1 MTFTLLV
8 LVLIGLWMMSRLQS
22 DQRATL
28 TELRQ
33 SLSQVR
39 RQLLELRDEVYETR
53 RTIAP
58 PTASERTAGEPTSD
72 EQSAVEPTAEEPP
85 AGESPAV
92 KPPSSKPTPAE
103 PSSDVPT
110 ASSER
115 LPTAKIIDPDEQ
127 PSAGEAG
134 QRRHP
139 SGMPPWTIPGRRSPI
154 PVRPASDPP
163 LTARQRPIRQ
173 VTPRTPSRF
182 EAAAQE
188 SLQKIWNWI
197 IVGEDHVPPGVSM
210 EFAVASQWLLRIG
223 ILVLVVGV
231 GFFLKYSVDHG
242 ILGEEARVA
251 ISVIGGLAAMV
262 FGTRLL
268 GRAYHLLG
276 QGLLGGGL
284 ATLYFSIFAAANFYQ
299 LIAPTPAFVAMA
311 LVTVLAG
318 GLAVR
323 FDSILVA
330 VLGII
335 GGYGTPIMLS
345 TGEANFI
352 GLYGYMLFLGI
363 GVLGVCT
370 KKGWPL
376 VNYLAFVCTYVLFL
390 ASLRD
395 YTVADFSTV
404 MPFLVAFFVLFSTVV
419 FIHKVRVGK
428 ESDLLDVL
436 ALLANAVIF
445 SVVGYWLIE
454 DAFGRRW
461 TAAQSLGLT
470 IFYTAHVY
478 YFLIRRIADRSLL
491 ISFLGLAAS
500 FLAITFPLILSR
512 QWITSSWAIQA
523 LVLLWLSGKLDSRF
537 LKNASLVLFGI
548 VLLRF
553 HFLDLPRQF
562 VLGSRPETLPLATY
576 GSLLFERLITFGV
589 PIAAIA
595 AAGRLLSRPA
605 PAGSLAVERSRDT
618 ADWIGGWIGD
628 WPLSWVVHGGVVM
641 MLFLY
646 LNFEIHRTFGEL
658 YLPLQRPMMTLLWL
672 TLCGYFLALFLRHP
686 FQPLQA
692 FVVVAIGAVIAK
704 LIIIDL
710 SVWDIGHQ
718 LSYGG
723 DYLWHDVAIR
733 TFDFGIVIVFLSV
746 ATALVLRRSDDDQM
760 ATFLGLAAVAML
772 FIFLTLETNTA
783 LGHYVPGLRAGG
795 ISMLWSLF
803 AISMLLT
810 GIGRDIKTVRYIGL
824 SLFGIVVWKV
834 FFVDLATLD
843 AFYRIIAFMVLGVLL
858 LCGSFLYLK
867 YRETF
872 AEQSD
877 RKPTESPAEPS

>member
-1 MTFTLLV
+1 MTFVLLV
-8 LVLIGLWMMSRLQS
+8 LVLVGLWGMSRLRS
-22 DQRATL
+22 DQRLAQA
-28 TELRQ
+28 ELRQ
-33 SLSQVR
+33 TLSDLR
-39 RQLLELRDEVYETR
+39 IQLLELREEL
-53 RTIAP
+53 
-58 PTASERTAGEPTSD
+58 SESGRA
-72 EQSAVEPTAEEPP
+72 AA
-85 AGESPAV
+85 
-92 KPPSSKPTPAE
+92 PPSSGEPAVRHDTASTPK
-103 PSSDVPT
+103 PSSEKHST
-110 ASSER
+110 AESS
-115 LPTAKIIDPDEQ
+115 DPDE
-127 PSAGEAG
+127 SSLADETG
-134 QRRHP
+134 QRRQASGVPPRPVPDDRPP
-139 SGMPPWTIPGRRSPI
+139 S
-154 PVRPASDPP
+154 PARAADDPP
-163 LTARQRPIRQ
+163 LAAPHHPVPSVGR
-173 VTPRTPSRF
+173 VEPRTPSRF
-182 EAAAQE
+182 EAAAQQ
-188 SLQKIWNWI
+188 SLRKIWNWI

-223 ILVLVVGV
+223 VLVLVVGV

-251 ISVIGGLAAMV
+251 MSVIGGLAAMV

-284 ATLYFSIFAAANFYQ
+284 ATLYFSVFAAANFYQ

-311 LVTVLAG
+311 LVTILAG

-330 VLGII
+330 VLGIV

-345 TGEANFI
+345 TGEANFV

-363 GVLGVCT
+363 GVLGVCA

-376 VNYLAFVCTYVLFL
+376 VNYLAFVCTYLLLV

-395 YTVADFSTV
+395 YTVDDFSAV

-436 ALLANAVIF
+436 ALLANALIF
-445 SVVGYWLIE
+445 SVVGYWLIGN
-454 DAFGRRW
+454 AFGRRW
-461 TAAQSLGLT
+461 ASAQSLGLT
-470 IFYTAHVY
+470 MFYTAHVY
-478 YFLIRRIADRSLL
+478 YFLIRRIPDRALL

-500 FLAITFPLILSR
+500 FLAVTFPLLLSR

-537 LKNASLVLFGI
+537 LKQASLLLFGI

-562 VLGSRPETLPLATY
+562 VLQPRPETIPLASY
-576 GSLLFERLITFGV
+576 GGMLFERLITFGV
-589 PIAAIA
+589 PIATIA

-605 PAGSLAVERSRDT
+605 TAGSLAVERGRDT
-618 ADWIGGWIGD
+618 ADWVGDRIGD
-628 WPLSWVVHGGVVM
+628 WPLSWGIRGGVVI

-672 TLCGYFLALFLRHP
+672 ALCGYLLTLFLRYP
-686 FQPLQA
+686 FRPLRTML
-692 FVVVAIGAVIAK
+692 VVAIGAVIAK
-704 LIIIDL
+704 LILIDL
-710 SVWDIGHQ
+710 TYWDIGHRFT
-718 LSYGG
+718 YGG
-723 DYLWHDVAIR
+723 DYLWHDAAAR
-733 TFDFGIVIVFLSV
+733 TFDFGIVIVFLAA
-746 ATALVLRRSDDDQM
+746 ATALVPRRTDDGPM

-772 FIFLTLETNTA
+772 FVFLTLETNTA

-803 AISMLLT
+803 AISLLLT
-810 GIGRDIKTVRYIGL
+810 GIGRDLKTLRYLGL

-834 FFVDLATLD
+834 FFVDLVTLD

-867 YRETF
+867 YREMF
-872 AEQSD
+872 
-877 RKPTESPAEPS
+877 AEPSGREPTGQPPETS